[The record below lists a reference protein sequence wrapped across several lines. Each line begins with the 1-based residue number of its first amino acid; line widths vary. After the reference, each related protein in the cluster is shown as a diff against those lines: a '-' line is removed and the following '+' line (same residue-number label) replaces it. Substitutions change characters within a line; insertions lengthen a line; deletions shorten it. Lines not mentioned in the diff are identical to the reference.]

1 MIAWRTAIVE
11 VEAAICLS
19 SCQPTNFDM
28 NLLEVNYLSANNVGK
43 AGLVV
48 VCSGRNNIPL
58 LPSATIAGLDL
69 NRDQILPEI
78 A

>member
-1 MIAWRTAIVE
+1 MIARRTAIVE

-28 NLLEVNYLSANNVGK
+28 NLLGGNYLSANNVGK

-58 LPSATIAGLDL
+58 LPSATVAGLDL

>member
-1 MIAWRTAIVE
+1 MIARRTAIVE

-19 SCQPTNFDM
+19 FCQPTNFVM
-28 NLLEVNYLSANNVGK
+28 NMLGGNHLSANNVGK

-58 LPSATIAGLDL
+58 LPSATIAGFDL
-69 NRDQILPEI
+69 NGDQILPEI